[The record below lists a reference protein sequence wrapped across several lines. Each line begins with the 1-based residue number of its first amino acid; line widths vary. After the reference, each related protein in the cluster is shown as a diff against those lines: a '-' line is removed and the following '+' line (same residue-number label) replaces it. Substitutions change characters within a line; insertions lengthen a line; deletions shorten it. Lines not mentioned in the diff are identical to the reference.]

1 MAQWADRLRIAM
13 DAANNHR
20 RFPRV
25 NVDEDHTARFVVGD
39 RSVHGIV
46 ITNLSAGGCCVK
58 VPSDLGELM
67 AKGTS
72 VSMLVIVHPGIPNV
86 PLQATVCWLLGQQGG
101 GSGGFNLVGLE
112 FVNPNPKFQRTL
124 AEYVEELFGET

>member
-1 MAQWADRLRIAM
+1 MARCAAPFRIIM
-13 DAANNHR
+13 DAVNNQR

-25 NVDEDHTARFVVGD
+25 NVDEDHTARFVVGEC
-39 RSVHGIV
+39 SVHGIL

-58 VPSDLGELM
+58 VSSELGELM
-67 AKGTS
+67 GRGTS

-86 PLQATVCWLLGQQGG
+86 PLQATVCWLLGQQGR
-101 GSGGFNLVGLE
+101 GSGAFNLVGLE

-124 AEYVEELFGET
+124 AEYVEGLLE